1 MALCRMC
8 HWVFDEGLIKLSSDY
23 EISFSRELT
32 TLGNLPGYLTNLE
45 GRVILGP
52 SQRPF
57 WPDVGSLRWQR
68 RNVFRA
74 R

>member
-23 EISFSRELT
+23 EISSSRELT

-45 GRVILGP
+45 GRIILGP
-52 SQRPF
+52 SREPF
-57 WPDVGSLRWQR
+57 WPDVGSLRWHR
-68 RNVFRA
+68 ENVFRA
-74 R
+74 G